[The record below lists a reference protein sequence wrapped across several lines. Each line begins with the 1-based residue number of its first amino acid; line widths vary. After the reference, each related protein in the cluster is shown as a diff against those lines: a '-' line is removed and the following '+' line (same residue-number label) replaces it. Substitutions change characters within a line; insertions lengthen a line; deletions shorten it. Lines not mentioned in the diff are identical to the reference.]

1 MKTHFHSPLRLGPW
15 LLGASSVLATMF
27 ILRADA
33 ANWPAWRGPSADGI
47 SPEKN
52 FPTEWSEKK
61 NIRWHVELPDRGNSS
76 PIVWGDRVFLTAA
89 KGDERIVFCVR
100 TTDGKILWEKTA
112 VSDAPG
118 EKKHAW
124 NGYASPS
131 CVTDGKQVWAFFG
144 TPGLFCYD
152 IEGKLVW
159 KKTFGKLPSG
169 GWGAGASPFLYEDTV
184 IMNCDNEGGAG
195 AAPAALVALDKLTG
209 KQRWA
214 TPRDQGRGFSTPRLM
229 KVADGRLDLVL
240 NGPLGVWGYDP
251 KSGKQRWH
259 VKRTHPEKFAKF
271 GEPMPVDDAGRIF
284 ITSGRTGPYQVLKL
298 PGTGDLT
305 NTHILHAGQRP
316 THRDVG
322 SPIVWQGKV
331 YCVDSAS
338 HLSCYDLATGKEIYD
353 GPIGKRGS
361 KSLASPIAVR
371 GKLLWVLD
379 DGQTIVLEPGNKLQV
394 AYKNKL
400 DGVSLDYGAS
410 PAVADGKL
418 YIRSQT
424 NLYCIG
430 EKK

>member
-1 MKTHFHSPLRLGPW
+1 MTPRRVPL
-15 LLGASSVLATMF
+15 
-27 ILRADA
+27 
-33 ANWPAWRGPSADGI
+33 
-47 SPEKN
+47 
-52 FPTEWSEKK
+52 EWSETK
-61 NIRWHVELPDRGNSS
+61 NIVWKAKLPGAGNSS

-100 TTDGKILWEKTA
+100 TTDGKILWEKVA
-112 VSDAPG
+112 VSDAPP
-118 EKKHAW
+118 EKSHSW

-131 CVTDGKQVWAFFG
+131 CVTDGKHVWAFFG

-152 IEGKLVW
+152 IQGAFVW
-159 KKTFGKLPSG
+159 KQHFGKFTSAA
-169 GWGAGASPFLYEDTV
+169 GWGTGASPVLYEDTV
-184 IMNCDNEGGAG
+184 ILNCDNDGGPG
-195 AAPAALVALDKLTG
+195 AAPASLVALDKVTG

-251 KSGKQRWH
+251 KSGKERWH
-259 VKRTHPEKFAKF
+259 VKRSHPDEQGKF
-271 GEPMPVDDAGRIF
+271 GEPVPVDDGKRIF
-284 ITSGRTGPYQVLKL
+284 IASGRKGPYQILKL
-298 PGTGDLT
+298 PGEGDLT
-305 NTHILHAGQRP
+305 STHILHAGQRP

-331 YCVDSAS
+331 YCVDSAA
-338 HLSCYDLATGKEIYD
+338 HLSCYNFATGKEIYN
-353 GPIGKRGS
+353 GLIGKKSS

-379 DGQTIVLEPGNKLQV
+379 DGQTVVVEPGNKLKV
-394 AYKNKL
+394 VGKNKL
-400 DGVSLDYGAS
+400 DGGSLDYGAS

-418 YIRSQT
+418 FIRSQT

-430 EKK
+430 EKE